1 MNSTETVASQSNP
14 QSSSQRRLFTRV
26 PAFVIVAVVWF
37 LIYIPALPQPGL
49 FDDADSIH
57 AEAAREMVLNHNWVT
72 LYINGIRYLEKAP
85 LMYWTVATGY
95 KLFGVGEWQTRLP
108 LSLGVLGLAWCAFI
122 FGRRYWGTE
131 AGFYAALI
139 LVTAPGIYV
148 YTRFLIPDVLVAMWL
163 TLGLYLFLIA
173 YEQEQPSRWLCWGVA
188 ATIALDLLTKSLI
201 GIVFPV
207 MIIGAFLLL
216 TGNLRKILKFHLASS
231 TLVFLII
238 AAPWH
243 ILAAIRSPAQ
253 PSGPEKGFLWFY
265 FINEQFLRYLNKRIP
280 YDYDKVP
287 ILVFWALLLAW
298 IFPFCLYLFPA
309 LRITEWKLGPSSH
322 SSPLPS
328 RTRPA
333 VQDGG
338 EGSAF
343 GFRSFRILRFRWISW
358 RAGLDSRSR
367 ANLFCAIWAAV
378 IMLFFSFSTR
388 QEYYSLPV
396 LPALA
401 LLTGD
406 WLQHENES
414 AADSASR
421 RAGRIAAAILVII
434 GVIGFA
440 ASITVLAKTHPFPPG
455 TDIGAVLTPH
465 PGTYKLS
472 LGHMGDLT
480 LESFGLFRRPL
491 WLVGF
496 GLLIGTGLNWLL
508 RRRSKALAANLS
520 LVGMM
525 VVVLFCVHDG
535 LVIFSPEL
543 SSKRMALEV
552 QQAYRPGDT
561 MVINGKYEWGSTL
574 NYYTGI
580 QLHVL
585 NGRDG
590 NLWFGSFF
598 SGAPQIFEDNASFA
612 RLWNGPSRVFLF
624 SEDFL
629 IDQALADIDRS
640 KVFVFARQGGKVV
653 MTNQPVP

>member
-1 MNSTETVASQSNP
+1 MNAID
-14 QSSSQRRLFTRV
+14 SSSSITRQGTDISGAEVRRNSAS
-26 PAFVIVAVVWF
+26 AFLSPILSLSIIVFSWL
-37 LIYIPALPQPGL
+37 LIYIPALSQPGL

-85 LMYWTVATGY
+85 FMYWTVATSY

-108 LSLGVLGLAWCAFI
+108 LALGVLGLASCALI
-122 FGRRYWGTE
+122 FGRRYFSPE

-139 LVTAPGIYV
+139 LITAPGIFV

-173 YEQEQPSRWLCWGVA
+173 YEQERPSRWLCWGIAV
-188 ATIALDLLTKSLI
+188 TIALNVLTKSLI
-201 GIVFPV
+201 GIVFPA
-207 MIIGAFLLL
+207 MIIGSFLLV
-216 TGNLRKILKFHLASS
+216 TGSLRKILKFHVVSS
-231 TLVFLII
+231 VLIFLIV

-265 FINEQFLRYLNKRIP
+265 FINEQFLRYLNKRVP

-287 ILVFWALLLAW
+287 LLVFWVLVLAW
-298 IFPFCLYLFPA
+298 IFPWCFYLFPSLGQIPA
-309 LRITEWKLGPSSH
+309 RI
-322 SSPLPS
+322 
-328 RTRPA
+328 RA
-333 VQDGG
+333 
-338 EGSAF
+338 
-343 GFRSFRILRFRWISW
+343 W
-358 RAGLDSRSR
+358 REQLDSRAR
-367 ANLFCAIWAAV
+367 ANLFCGIWAGV

-401 LLTGD
+401 LLTAG
-406 WLQHENES
+406 WLERERGS
-414 AADSASR
+414 PAGSGYR
-421 RAGRIAAAILVII
+421 RAGRLASIALVII
-434 GVIGFA
+434 GAIGFTVA
-440 ASITVLAKTHPFPPG
+440 MTVLAKTHPFPPG

-465 PGTYKLS
+465 PGAYKLS

-491 WLVGF
+491 WLIGF
-496 GLLIGTGLNWLL
+496 GLLTGTALNWIF
-508 RRRSKALAANLS
+508 RRGGRLLAANLA
-520 LVGMM
+520 LTGMM
-525 VVVLFCVHDG
+525 IVVLFCVHEG

-543 SSKRMALEV
+543 SSKQIALQIE
-552 QQAYRPGDT
+552 QAYRPGDT
-561 MVINGKYEWGSTL
+561 IVINGKYEWGSTL
-574 NYYTGI
+574 NFYTGI
-580 QLHVL
+580 ELHVL

-598 SGAPQIFEDNASFA
+598 PGAPQIFEDDASFT

-629 IDQALADIDRS
+629 VDQAIATLDPS

-653 MTNQPVP
+653 LSNRPEQ